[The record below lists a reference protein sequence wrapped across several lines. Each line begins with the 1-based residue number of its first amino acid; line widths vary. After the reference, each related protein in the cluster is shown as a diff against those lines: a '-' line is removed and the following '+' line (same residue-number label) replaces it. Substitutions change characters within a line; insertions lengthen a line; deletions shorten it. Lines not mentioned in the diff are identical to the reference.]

1 MNTELSPLARE
12 KLARIG
18 NLSPQEKEKT
28 KQSSKLDSL
37 LSKYFKGDASSES
50 LWKELNSL
58 KEQSGESIVKETQN
72 KLIHTL
78 RLQMSQA
85 DFDQR
90 RSAILAIET
99 MKREG
104 KYSTLELAINSIET
118 LRQEYAQAREQ
129 TYEQLKGALEN
140 QFQTVAQQV
149 INQGLKV
156 DVESSIEANVKN
168 SPQWK
173 AFTAEHEKSYGEMFN
188 SYIAKLRELI

>member
-1 MNTELSPLARE
+1 MNMELSPLARE

-18 NLSPQEKEKT
+18 SLSPQEKEKT
-28 KQSSKLDSL
+28 KQSTKLDSL
-37 LSKYFKGDASSES
+37 LSQYFRGTVTSEG

-58 KEQSGESIVKETQN
+58 KEHSSESIVKEAQN
-72 KLIHTL
+72 KLIDTL
-78 RLQMSQA
+78 RLQMNQT

-99 MKREG
+99 MKGEG
-104 KYSTLELAINSIET
+104 KYSTLELAINSIGT
-118 LRQEYAQAREQ
+118 LRQEYAQARDQ
-129 TYEQLKGALEN
+129 TYEQLKTALEN

-149 INQGLKV
+149 IKQGLKV

-188 SYIAKLRELI
+188 NNIAKLRELI